1 MSNPDF
7 DTGPEPRGSAGESS
21 PQQERHHV
29 DVAASRAG
37 RVWTAVA
44 VGAIILTVLLIF
56 VLQNTEETEI
66 EFLGWHFTMPLGVSL
81 LFAAIAGLLIMA
93 SAGGARIWQLRH
105 AVKTANRP

>member
-7 DTGPEPRGSAGESS
+7 DTGPEPRGSAEESV
-21 PQQERHHV
+21 PPARHGV
-29 DVAASRAG
+29 DVVGSRVG

-44 VGAIILTVLLIF
+44 VGAIVLTVLLIF

-66 EFLGWHFTMPLGVSL
+66 EFLAWRFTLPLGVAL

-105 AVKTANRP
+105 AVRAANKS

>member
-7 DTGPEPRGSAGESS
+7 DTGPQHGPADEAMPPERPGTAIAGS
-21 PQQERHHV
+21 RV
-29 DVAASRAG
+29 G
-37 RVWTAVA
+37 RIWTAVA
-44 VGAIILTVLLIF
+44 VGAIVLVLLLIF

-66 EFLGWHFTMPLGVSL
+66 EFLAWRFSLPLGVAL

-105 AVKTANRP
+105 AVKAAGKP